1 MLQNPAPEDFH
12 RWRKRVKDL
21 WYHVSLLERARPEQ
35 MEALAKE
42 LKTLSDDAPEL
53 LHFPS

>member
-1 MLQNPAPEDFH
+1 VLQNPAPEDFH

-21 WYHVSLLERARPEQ
+21 WYHVSLLERAWPEQ

>member
-21 WYHVSLLERARPEQ
+21 WYHVSLLARAWPEQ